1 MTAAEERYVLRVVT
15 SGSGQGG
22 RQKAEQAES
31 ELRTRLTNGRY
42 GVGTFL
48 PPQRDLIGELG
59 VSRDTLQKVLKKL
72 AAEGWLETRQGSG
85 SRVLRAGSS
94 GRGGSTATP
103 VLSAVIDEAF
113 QEPRV
118 TLDTLTLTS
127 ENLVNNLTRPVDLIC
142 SGNARAPREVR
153 IRMLLPTEDK
163 LRRPAFPRAVA
174 PDDARVWQRW
184 RGMARRFGKQV
195 GALVRDLSAAGVD
208 AAVEVRRVPLTPTQ
222 KLYIVNGAQ
231 VLFASYV
238 VAETDIELDD
248 GSMVPAYD
256 VRGDRLELSEA
267 TADSGREQERK
278 QFDGLVNSFES
289 YWTFLS
295 EPDSASD

>member
-1 MTAAEERYVLRVVT
+1 MATSER
-15 SGSGQGG
+15 GQGG
-22 RQKAEQAES
+22 RNKSQWVEG
-31 ELRTRLTNGRY
+31 ELRTRLEKGKYQVDTS
-42 GVGTFL
+42 L
-48 PPQRDLIGELG
+48 PPERKLIEELG
-59 VSRDTLQKVLKKL
+59 VGRDTLRKVLRKL
-72 AAEGWLETRQGSG
+72 AAEGWIETRPGSG

-94 GRGGSTATP
+94 SGQGGSQATP

-113 QEPRV
+113 RQPRV

-127 ENLVNNLTRPVDLIC
+127 ENLVHNLTHPVDLIC
-142 SGNARAPREVR
+142 SGNASAPQEVR
-153 IRMLLPTEDK
+153 IRMLLPTEDEV
-163 LRRPAFPRAVA
+163 RRPAYPRAVD
-174 PDDARVWQRW
+174 PQDARVWQRW

-195 GALVRDLSAAGVD
+195 GGLVRDLSAAGVD

-222 KLYIVNGAQ
+222 KLYIVNGSQ

-248 GSMVPAYD
+248 GSLVPAYD
-256 VRGDRLELSEA
+256 VRGDRLELSKA
-267 TADSGREQERK
+267 TADSSRDQERK

>member
-1 MTAAEERYVLRVVT
+1 MAT
-15 SGSGQGG
+15 SGRGQGG
-22 RQKAEQAES
+22 RNKSQWVEG
-31 ELRTRLTNGRY
+31 ELRTRLEKGKYQVDTS
-42 GVGTFL
+42 L
-48 PPQRDLIGELG
+48 PPERKLIEELG
-59 VSRDTLQKVLKKL
+59 VGRDTLRKVLRRL
-72 AAEGWLETRQGSG
+72 AAEGWIETRPGSG

-94 GRGGSTATP
+94 SGQGGAEATP

-113 QEPRV
+113 RQPRV

-127 ENLVNNLTRPVDLIC
+127 ENLVHNLTHPVDLIC
-142 SGNARAPREVR
+142 GGNASAPREVR
-153 IRMLLPTEDK
+153 IRMLLPTEDEV
-163 LRRPAFPRAVA
+163 RRPAYPRAVD
-174 PDDARVWQRW
+174 PQDARVWQRW

-195 GALVRDLSAAGVD
+195 GGLVRDLSSAGVD

-222 KLYIVNGAQ
+222 KLYIVNGSQ

-248 GSMVPAYD
+248 GSLVPAYD
-256 VRGDRLELSEA
+256 VRGDRLELSKA
-267 TADSGREQERK
+267 TADSRRDQERK

>member
-1 MTAAEERYVLRVVT
+1 MTAAEERYVLEVAT
-15 SGSGQGG
+15 SERGQGG
-22 RQKAEQAES
+22 RNKSQWVEG
-31 ELRTRLTNGRY
+31 ELRTRLEMGKYRVDTS
-42 GVGTFL
+42 L
-48 PPQRDLIGELG
+48 PPERKLIEELG
-59 VSRDTLQKVLKKL
+59 VGRDTLRKVLRKL
-72 AAEGWLETRQGSG
+72 AAEGWIETRPGSG
-85 SRVLRAGSS
+85 SRVLRAGAA
-94 GRGGSTATP
+94 GQGGSEATP

-113 QEPRV
+113 QRPRV

-142 SGNARAPREVR
+142 SGNASAPQEVR

-163 LRRPAFPRAVA
+163 LRRPAYPRAVN
-174 PDDARVWQRW
+174 PQDARVWQRW

-195 GALVRDLSAAGVD
+195 GGLVRDLSAAGVD
-208 AAVEVRRVPLTPTQ
+208 ASVEVRRVPLTPTQ
-222 KLYIVNGAQ
+222 KLYIVNGSQ

-248 GSMVPAYD
+248 GSLVPAYD
-256 VRGDRLELSEA
+256 VRGDRLELSIA
-267 TADSGREQERK
+267 TADSGREQERR

-295 EPDSASD
+295 EPDSAPD